1 LETNSIQFEHQAMA
15 TYFKLVVHH
24 EDEGYAQNA
33 ADQVFALIDEME
45 HRLSRFIPDSDISRI
60 NRMKAND
67 QLALDFETWQ
77 VMKSAFH
84 VHQMSHGAFDIGVA
98 RQMDI
103 FRAAKQ
109 GILNEFEMNQ
119 ALIKEHER
127 KNKSAFYLDPEQALI
142 ICGEPGMQFDLGG
155 IGKGYVLDVAKRHL
169 RDIEV
174 HQFSLSAGDS
184 TVLVGNPKGKPS
196 PWRFPISAKFEQRM
210 IPLDNISI
218 SASGTYYQGKHL
230 FDPRTGQNDFEA
242 PYEMIWVAAKSAVIS
257 DAFSTATFMLKQDEI
272 ESCVSDNEDILWVAY
287 ATGGNLHFIGKNDI
301 KTSF

>member
-1 LETNSIQFEHQAMA
+1 LETASLQFEHQAMA
-15 TYFKLVVHH
+15 TYFKLVIHH

-45 HRLSRFIPDSDISRI
+45 HRLSRFIPDSDIARI

-67 QLALDFETWQ
+67 QLALDYDTWQ

-109 GILNEFEMNQ
+109 GILNDYEMNQ

-127 KNKSAFYLDPEQALI
+127 KKQSAFYLDPDQALI

-155 IGKGYVLDVAKRHL
+155 IGKGYVLDVAKLHL
-169 RDIEV
+169 KDMEIYE
-174 HQFSLSAGDS
+174 FSLSAGDS
-184 TVLVGNPKGKPS
+184 TVLVGNQTSQPS

-210 IPLDNISI
+210 VSLDDISI
-218 SASGTYYQGKHL
+218 SASGTYYQGKHI

-242 PYEMIWVAAKSAVIS
+242 PYDMTWVAAKSAAIS
-257 DAFSTATFMLKQDEI
+257 DAFSTATFMLAQDEI
-272 ESCVSDNEDILWVAY
+272 ENCVSNSEDILWVAY
-287 ATGGNLHFIGKNDI
+287 ATAGNLHFVSKNDT
-301 KTSF
+301 KTSI